1 MADRSVATT
10 DTVETFRTTFNSL
23 ATDVGDISA
32 LSVSD
37 GSSTATDLVEAVNIA
52 SNSSSTF
59 VIGDDSSTEA
69 TITTGQT
76 LRIKSGSGISATVSP
91 TDDSISIA
99 LSLGSIDAAGSDTD
113 KFLVS
118 DGGTIKFRTGAQVAS
133 DIGAVST
140 VTFNNRKYTGDGST
154 TGFTVTSGQSTASV
168 IVTENGVVQQPTD
181 DYAVSSTTLTFT
193 TAPAS
198 GVVIN
203 IREVSTS

>member
-23 ATDVGDISA
+23 STDLGDISS
-32 LSVSD
+32 LNVP
-37 GSSTATDLVEAVNIA
+37 GATDLVEAVNTAANA
-52 SNSSSTF
+52 SATF

-69 TITTGQT
+69 TITTGHT
-76 LRIKSGSGISATVSP
+76 LRLKSGSGISATVSP

-99 LSLGSIDAAGSDTD
+99 ISLGSISAAGSDTD
-113 KFLVS
+113 KSLVADS
-118 DGGTIKFRTGAQVAS
+118 GVIKTRTGAQVAS
-133 DIGAVST
+133 DIGAVTS

-181 DYAVSSTTLTFT
+181 DYAISSTTLTFT
-193 TAPAS
+193 TAPAN
-198 GVVIN
+198 GVIVN
-203 IREVSTS
+203 IREITTS

>member
-181 DYAVSSTTLTFT
+181 DYDVSSTTLTFT

>member
-23 ATDVGDISA
+23 SSDLGDISA
-32 LSVSD
+32 LNVS
-37 GSSTATDLVEAVNIA
+37 GATDLVEAVNTANNA
-52 SNSSSTF
+52 SATF

-69 TITTGQT
+69 TISTGQT
-76 LRIKSGSGISATVSP
+76 MRLKRGSGISETVPP
-91 TDDSISIA
+91 TDDSMSIGI
-99 LSLGSIDAAGSDTD
+99 SLGSIAAACSDTD

-118 DGGTIKFRTGAQVAS
+118 DSGTIKYRTGTQVAS
-133 DIGAVST
+133 DIGAITS

-181 DYAVSSTTLTFT
+181 DYAISSTTLTFT
-193 TAPAS
+193 TAPVN

-203 IREVSTS
+203 IRELITS

>member
-23 ATDVGDISA
+23 GTDVGDVSGIT
-32 LSVSD
+32 VSD
-37 GSSTATDLVEAVNIA
+37 GSSIASNLVDAVNIA
-52 SNSSSTF
+52 ANSSSTF
-59 VIGDDSSTEA
+59 VIGDDASTQA
-69 TITTGQT
+69 TISTGQT
-76 LRIKSGSGISATVSP
+76 LKFSSGSGITATVSP
-91 TDDSISIA
+91 SDDSVSIA
-99 LSLGSIDAAGSDTD
+99 ITLGSIDQAGSDTD

-133 DIGAVST
+133 DIGAATNLS
-140 VTFNNRKYTGDGST
+140 FNNRKYTGDGST

-198 GVVIN
+198 GVVVN
-203 IREVSTS
+203 IRELITS

>member
-37 GSSTATDLVEAVNIA
+37 GSSMATDLVEAVNIA

-133 DIGAVST
+133 DIGAVSA

>member
-23 ATDVGDISA
+23 SSDLGDITN
-32 LSVSD
+32 LNVP
-37 GSSTATDLVEAVNIA
+37 GATDLIEAVNLANTA
-52 SNSSSTF
+52 STSF
-59 VIGDDSSTEA
+59 VIGDDSSTQA
-69 TITTGQT
+69 TISSNQT
-76 LRIKSGSGISATVSP
+76 FIFRTSSTITATVNASE
-91 TDDSISIA
+91 DSVSFAI
-99 LSLGSIDAAGSDTD
+99 SLGSISNAGSDTD

-118 DGGTIKFRTGAQVAS
+118 DSGTIKFRTGAEVLS
-133 DIGAVST
+133 DIGGVSS

-193 TAPAS
+193 TAPAD

-203 IREVSTS
+203 IREVATS

>member
-1 MADRSVATT
+1 MADRSVAIT

-23 ATDVGDISA
+23 ATDVGDIGA

-99 LSLGSIDAAGSDTD
+99 LSLGSIDVADSDTD
-113 KFLVS
+113 KFFS
-118 DGGTIKFRTGAQVAS
+118 
-133 DIGAVST
+133 
-140 VTFNNRKYTGDGST
+140 
-154 TGFTVTSGQSTASV
+154 
-168 IVTENGVVQQPTD
+168 
-181 DYAVSSTTLTFT
+181 
-193 TAPAS
+193 
-198 GVVIN
+198 
-203 IREVSTS
+203 

>member
-10 DTVETFRTTFNSL
+10 DTVETFRTTFNNL